1 MARALVW
8 DLPVRLTHWLLAI
21 SFGAALVL
29 ATTSDDGSRIFPLHA
44 IFGLMAAFLVLFRIV
59 WGLIGSRPARFTAF
73 DLRPSSLARYA
84 RSVVAGR
91 GEPARGHNP
100 ATAWFAIALFAVL
113 LATGATGLANARG
126 IEAAEEVHEVLPWV
140 AAALVAMHLA
150 GLALHTIRHRENVAT
165 GMISGRANVHP
176 DSAIRSAHGA
186 AAIALVLLVTAAGA
200 TLFTAWNPA
209 SRSIDLPFGA
219 PLQIGENESGES
231 GHGGDEKREERDDD
245 DD

>member
-8 DLPVRLTHWLLAI
+8 DLPVRLFHWLLAI
-21 SFGAALVL
+21 SFGTALFL

-44 IFGLMAAFLVLFRIV
+44 IFGLMAVFLVLLRLV
-59 WGLIGSRPARFTAF
+59 WGLIGSRPARFSGF

-91 GEPARGHNP
+91 AEPARGHNP

-113 LATGATGLANARG
+113 LATGASGLANARG

-150 GLALHTIRHRENVAT
+150 GLALHTVRHRENVAA
-165 GMISGRANVHP
+165 GMISGRANVNA
-176 DSAIRSAHGA
+176 DSAISSARGGA
-186 AAIALVLLVTAAGA
+186 AVGLVLLVAAAGA
-200 TLFTAWNPA
+200 VLLTAWNPA
-209 SRSIDLPFGA
+209 SRSIDLPFG
-219 PLQIGENESGES
+219 PSLQIGENESEES
-231 GHGGDEKREERDDD
+231 GHGGEEKQEGVRDAD
-245 DD
+245 